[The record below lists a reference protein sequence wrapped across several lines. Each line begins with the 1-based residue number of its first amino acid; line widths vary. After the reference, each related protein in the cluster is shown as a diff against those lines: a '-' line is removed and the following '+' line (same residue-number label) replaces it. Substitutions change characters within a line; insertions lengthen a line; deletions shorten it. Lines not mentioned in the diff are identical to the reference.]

1 MSGGAGD
8 EKDVAGQL
16 SRVGA
21 NSDGNLARFMT
32 DQSLGEHRT
41 HFVGK
46 IVAVH
51 GGGRDS
57 PPTVDVQPIVKTM
70 DGAGKSRSH
79 GTIYGIPATRNQ
91 AGDSVIINDPKVGD
105 VGTFSVLDRDHS
117 SAQANDWAEANPG
130 SKRRGSMSDAVYHG
144 PLPRKADKP
153 KQWIHFTDKGV
164 EVQDRN
170 GNTLVGGPDGWSLN
184 GVVIDRDGAIK
195 APGEVTAKAKGASV
209 TVSSHKHPTTDKPT
223 PGT

>member
-1 MSGGAGD
+1 MSGD
-8 EKDVAGQL
+8 SDDKDVASQL
-16 SRVGA
+16 SLT
-21 NSDGNLARFMT
+21 DGNSPLNQHRYLS
-32 DQSLGEHRT
+32 DQAQAQHRT

-57 PPTVDVQPIVKTM
+57 PPTVDVQPLVKQM

-79 GTIYGIPATRNQ
+79 GTIYGIPVTRNMS
-91 AGDSVIINDPKVGD
+91 GDSVIINDPKKGD

-117 SAQANDWAEANPG
+117 SAQANDWGEANPG

-153 KQWIHFTDKGV
+153 KQWIHFKDDGV
-164 EVQDRN
+164 EIQDRN
-170 GNTLVGGPDGWSLN
+170 GNTLVGGKDGWSLN

-195 APGEVTAKAKGASV
+195 APGEITAKSKGASV
-209 TVSSHKHPTTDKPT
+209 TVSQHKHPSTDKPIPNT
-223 PGT
+223 